1 MNRIEELFKQ
11 SKQAYVDC
19 LNSRYPNLPAVLEGQ
34 LPVVIY
40 GAGRM
45 GQIFLANLKKKGI
58 APLAFADSNS
68 SLWGKRLAG
77 LEITNPEVIIKQ
89 YNPIAF
95 LIASLLYESE
105 IHAKLQSLNADYLFP
120 LGYLNLMHPDI
131 FISPEYENEFEVLFD
146 AANRQDILNLNEL
159 WADEESR
166 RVFHNIIEFRLTL
179 HKRLIHDVFLSENV
193 QYFESGII
201 SVVPQEV
208 FVDCGAF
215 SGDTILEFKKQAKDG
230 FKKIFAFEPDPK
242 NMRNLKQMIEAKEQ
256 DRIMPVSAGVYSTS
270 RTIRF
275 MAEGTLDSRISG
287 AQGADA
293 VEVFSLDDYFRDKET
308 PTFIKM
314 DIEGAEEEALLGA
327 RGIIQRCAPKLAISV
342 YHRAAD
348 LWRLPL
354 LMKKLNKNYRL
365 YLRHYSREIV
375 DTVCYGV

>member
-19 LNSRYPNLPAVLEGQ
+19 LNSRFPNLPAVLEGQ

>member
-1 MNRIEELFKQ
+1 
-11 SKQAYVDC
+11 
-19 LNSRYPNLPAVLEGQ
+19 
-34 LPVVIY
+34 
-40 GAGRM
+40 
-45 GQIFLANLKKKGI
+45 
-58 APLAFADSNS
+58 
-68 SLWGKRLAG
+68 
-77 LEITNPEVIIKQ
+77 
-89 YNPIAF
+89 
-95 LIASLLYESE
+95 
-105 IHAKLQSLNADYLFP
+105 
-120 LGYLNLMHPDI
+120 
-131 FISPEYENEFEVLFD
+131 
-146 AANRQDILNLNEL
+146 
-159 WADEESR
+159 
-166 RVFHNIIEFRLTL
+166 
-179 HKRLIHDVFLSENV
+179 V

-208 FVDCGAF
+208 FVDCGAY

-230 FKKIFAFEPDPK
+230 FKKIFAFEPDRK

-256 DRIMPVSAGVYSTS
+256 DRIMPVSAGVYCTS

-327 RGIIQRCAPKLAISV
+327 SGIIQRCAPKLAISV